1 MDEKSRLT
9 NWSNAWRECL
19 FIALVGGFL
28 LLSLANFRG
37 KRLDSR
43 STEVQ
48 SAAQLPPST
57 TSSRTPASLPLESR
71 STYSLILGCLENE
84 SVQALSTS
92 AALLQIQWQKCGGK
106 TVGKESAVRAKNE
119 TTGESLL
126 LLENST
132 NYFTHYFPLN
142 PGKNEIHILTGKTP
156 KTIEVIRN

>member
-1 MDEKSRLT
+1 MEEKSRLT
-9 NWSNAWRECL
+9 IWSNAWRECL
-19 FIALVGGFL
+19 FFALVGGFL

-37 KRLDSR
+37 KRLDARSAQVQSTTQLPSSTADSR
-43 STEVQ
+43 S
-48 SAAQLPPST
+48 L
-57 TSSRTPASLPLESR
+57 ASVPLESR

-84 SVQALSTS
+84 SVQALTTS
-92 AALLQIQWQKCGGK
+92 AALLQIQWQKCSGK
-106 TVGKESAVRAKNE
+106 IFGKEAGVRAKNE

-142 PGKNEIHILTGKTP
+142 PGKNEIHILSGKTP